1 MPFDIKAWHCVS
13 IFFFKKVKAALVCY
27 SVYYDV
33 YISSEVNYGRKF
45 NIVSSFAFCL
55 KTMPYISA
63 TDTDLAKAGFLFE
76 RIYFC
81 LVSLKEFESIVSY
94 HMIN

>member
-1 MPFDIKAWHCVS
+1 
-13 IFFFKKVKAALVCY
+13 
-27 SVYYDV
+27 
-33 YISSEVNYGRKF
+33 
-45 NIVSSFAFCL
+45 
-55 KTMPYISA
+55 MPYISA